1 MPISNPPLKVII
13 RCLVY
18 NHEPYLRD
26 CLEGFVMQKTNFPF
40 KAVVHDDCSTDN
52 SAAIIREYA
61 EKYPDIIEP
70 IYEVENLYSKRN
82 GTLSK
87 VMDEASLNRSPYV
100 AYCEGD
106 DYWTDP
112 NKLQKQVD
120 FLDSHPE
127 HAMCFS
133 ACNIKKEQENLN
145 TDHRGELVEDRDY
158 TATELLQTWSVPTA
172 SILVRENVVND
183 ERVTVYDKRKT
194 CGDIFVILT
203 AAHHGKVRGMSD
215 KMCVYRVN
223 PGSVMQN
230 KNKKA
235 WAANT
240 KRLLGHYT
248 YIEENYPWVDK
259 KLTKQLRCQ
268 SQLTIVFDP
277 YFSFSERLKAL
288 LRALMIYPAK
298 TLKAMIKGQ

>member
-1 MPISNPPLKVII
+1 MKQANGEIKVKIH
-13 RCLVY
+13 CLVY

-26 CLEGFVMQKTNFPF
+26 CLEGFVMQKTDFAF

-70 IYEVENLYSKRN
+70 IYETENQYRK
-82 GTLSK
+82 GTLTK
-87 VMDEASLNRSPYV
+87 TMYNRILGQCRYV

-106 DYWTDP
+106 DYWTAP

-127 HAMCFS
+127 YAMCFS
-133 ACNIKKEQENLN
+133 ACNIKKEQDNLN
-145 TDHRGELVEDRDY
+145 TDHRGEFVEDRDY

-172 SILVRENVVND
+172 SILVRENAVND

-194 CGDIFVILT
+194 CGDIFIVLT

-248 YIEENYPWVDK
+248 YIEENYPLVDK

-298 TLKAMIKGQ
+298 TLKAMLKGQ

>member
-1 MPISNPPLKVII
+1 MKQANGEIKVKIH
-13 RCLVY
+13 CLVY

-26 CLEGFVMQKTNFPF
+26 CLEGFVMQKTDFAF

-70 IYEVENLYSKRN
+70 IYETENQYRK
-82 GTLSK
+82 GTLDK
-87 VMDEASLNRSPYV
+87 IMYNRILGQCRYV

-127 HAMCFS
+127 YAMCFS
-133 ACNIKKEQENLN
+133 ACNIKKEQDNLN
-145 TDHRGELVEDRDY
+145 TDHRGEFVEDRDY

-172 SILVRENVVND
+172 SILVRENAVND

-194 CGDIFVILT
+194 CGDIFIVLT

-223 PGSVMQN
+223 PGSMQQRAVKDMVHLMN
-230 KNKKA
+230 
-235 WAANT
+235 
-240 KRLLGHYT
+240 RLLGHYGF
-248 YIEENYPWVDK
+248 IEENYPLVDR
-259 KLTKQLRCQ
+259 KLTKTLRCNT
-268 SQLTIVFDP
+268 QLQIALDSKHTITN
-277 YFSFSERLKAL
+277 RLKAL
-288 LRALMIYPAK
+288 LKALMIYPVK
-298 TLKAMIKGQ
+298 TLKAIIKSH